1 MSGEVLSIH
10 ITSKAEQPMVG
21 VSEIKAIAGEGLE
34 GDRYLLH
41 TGTYSETPG
50 SGRNVTLIAEE
61 ALAELERDYGVKLAA
76 GESRRNIMT
85 RGVALNAL
93 VDREFTVGEVRLRG
107 TRLCEPCDY
116 VERLIGQA
124 GVTKGLVHRGGLR
137 CDILTGGV
145 IRVGDAIVV
154 TG

>member
-1 MSGEVLSIH
+1 MSGVVLSIH
-10 ITSKAEQPMVG
+10 ITPRAEAPMVA
-21 VSEIKAIAGEGLE
+21 VDEVKAIAGEGLE
-34 GDRYLLH
+34 GDRYFLR

-61 ALAELERDYGVKLAA
+61 ALAEAEAEHGFKLAP
-76 GESRRNIMT
+76 GDSRRNIMT
-85 RGVALNAL
+85 RGVELNDL

-116 VERLIGQA
+116 VEKLIGQA

-137 CDILTGGV
+137 CDILAGGT
-145 IRVGDAIVV
+145 ISVGDEVKV
-154 TG
+154 